1 MKELTIL
8 DFALGIALLYHWG
21 ADGKEIRNFAN
32 ASKLEVFEVRED
44 GSKVRRWAPAAPVS
58 SKKVRIY
65 NERKAAYEAQEK
77 AKAK

>member
-1 MKELTIL
+1 MYQVAETKFSSYMQAVK
-8 DFALGIALLYHWG
+8 FA
-21 ADGKEIRNFAN
+21 D

-58 SKKVRIY
+58 SKKVRMY

>member
-1 MKELTIL
+1 MYQVAETNFSSYMQAVK
-8 DFALGIALLYHWG
+8 
-21 ADGKEIRNFAN
+21 FAN
-32 ASKLEVFEVRED
+32 ASNLEVFEVRED

-58 SKKVRIY
+58 SKKIRMY